1 MYFMLLT
8 SSRKG
13 IRDIPFQGVFLG
25 EGGKTY

>member
-13 IRDIPFQGVFLG
+13 IRDIPFQDFFGR
-25 EGGKTY
+25 GGKTY